1 MDARKI
7 LTGDID
13 EADALQSSHKEFCN
27 LYPTVG
33 VMLTGMAKSGS
44 LEAVP
49 KSYLTIFLDGNM
61 AVCKFNAKDS
71 DIEIWAQVR
80 ELQTLFLH
88 LEGALAKGDFTR
100 RKRDARKAPY

>member
-7 LTGDID
+7 LTGDLD
-13 EADALQSSHKEFCN
+13 EAESLSLAHDEFVKLFPTIGAL
-27 LYPTVG
+27 
-33 VMLTGMAKSGS
+33 LTGLPKSGS

-49 KSYLTIFLDGNM
+49 KQYLTIFLDGNM

-71 DIEIWAQVR
+71 DVEIWAQVR
-80 ELQTLFLH
+80 DLKTIFIA

-100 RKRDARKAPY
+100 RKRDKRTPSY